1 MSALWDI
8 DTAPIPGPAASW
20 RSAAVQRDATYRTL
34 LNTVR
39 DQLAAQLPVGPAL
52 PVLIPTVGFG
62 GQSVRVLSHT
72 MRELSRQ
79 RASVPISV
87 VLLVNRPQTRPA
99 DDTATRAR
107 RLGAALGCDAV
118 RFAVAEVALAQRT
131 RLGVL
136 RQLMLDAVLDAQQ
149 CDPEATGCVVAD
161 DDIVRLPAGTLAGL
175 LRVVTGQARLALG
188 PVLFDSPQS
197 TPAAMLPAFFA
208 ADAFRALLA
217 ARSLRRLR
225 QPGTSSRAAH
235 AEFGD
240 HAEAIALSCNLA
252 VRAATVR
259 EAGGFAPLNEITN
272 LVRDVHGLGGTDAIT
287 ATWDFD
293 PACENVLIDLWRRAV
308 HISARRALPAYL
320 AHGVPTVGQWRAC
333 RFRASRVDP
342 VRVAPPDSIELV
354 RLSTLRGR
362 DKEALLAEISA
373 ALTTTLRYFPHDPE
387 MIEDCLAALGLTLES
402 LRVEN
407 RSAALSVRIRRAP
420 GLLDRLMAVQD
431 LVSEPL

>member
-1 MSALWDI
+1 
-8 DTAPIPGPAASW
+8 
-20 RSAAVQRDATYRTL
+20 
-34 LNTVR
+34 
-39 DQLAAQLPVGPAL
+39 
-52 PVLIPTVGFG
+52 
-62 GQSVRVLSHT
+62 

-402 LRVEN
+402 LWVEN